1 MFEVPFEEMAATVF
15 VEEGAA
21 GMAYMFG
28 AADVQPGEN
37 KLRCAEGLALI
48 RILDPLQA
56 GVPKHLH
63 KKWRPFCE
71 TVCLELSH
79 RKATMTQLIGATRN
93 RGSHTKLQNRRGQ
106 CSLMAF

>member
-1 MFEVPFEEMAATVF
+1 MFEVAFEEMTATVF

-21 GMAYMFG
+21 GMAYMYG

-48 RILDPLQA
+48 RKLDRLQA

-63 KKWRPFCE
+63 KKWCA
-71 TVCLELSH
+71 L
-79 RKATMTQLIGATRN
+79 RN
-93 RGSHTKLQNRRGQ
+93 QI
-106 CSLMAF
+106 CFAFGPEMEAAI